1 MRSVYKAT
9 IYIYIYIYIK
19 ILGYMGGGVFYGS
32 VVVGEGMTTVEYLN
46 RFTCLCQPVFV
57 GQSLF
62 PQRQGKKPT

>member
-1 MRSVYKAT
+1 
-9 IYIYIYIYIK
+9 
-19 ILGYMGGGVFYGS
+19 MGGGVFYGS